1 MIYRFHNAVRMLQLP
16 VKKLWTDQVVRIEDT
31 RNACR
36 ILEVKP
42 EDQKEERRIIKKIC
56 FTNMQDVTIK

>member
-1 MIYRFHNAVRMLQLP
+1 MLQLP